1 MRRVRLPLLICL
13 SGHVLLWAQVRV
25 AVLPFRNMDGDLRYN
40 LWCYRF
46 ADSVAVLLTRADTAQ
61 QHYRI
66 IPRDSLE
73 MVLGELNLDPTT
85 PQYDSDI
92 WKAAQLLRADKVVTG
107 NFNLLPGKILVNA
120 YIYDVRT
127 KREEGSARNL
137 YRPEERAD
145 ELSRLIVDR
154 LLPQLRHGE

>member
-1 MRRVRLPLLICL
+1 MMQQWALFFLLTF
-13 SGHVLLWAQVRV
+13 GAWAQVRL

-40 LWCYRF
+40 RWCYRF
-46 ADSVAVLLTRADTAQ
+46 ADSIAALLQQADTAQ
-61 QHYRI
+61 RHYVL

-73 MVLGELNLDPTT
+73 MVLGELNVDPTT

-92 WKAAQLLRADKVVTG
+92 WKAAQLLRADKVLTG

-127 KREEGSARNL
+127 KREEAQARNL
-137 YRPEERAD
+137 YRAEERAD
-145 ELSRLIVDR
+145 ELPALIVQRLISRLT
-154 LLPQLRHGE
+154 HEH

>member
-1 MRRVRLPLLICL
+1 MMQRCVLFFLLSL
-13 SGHVLLWAQVRV
+13 GAWAQVRL

-46 ADSVAVLLTRADTAQ
+46 ADSVTALLQQADTAQ
-61 QHYRI
+61 RHYVLV
-66 IPRDSLE
+66 PRDSLE
-73 MVLGELNLDPTT
+73 IVLGELNIDPTT

-92 WKAAQLLRADKVVTG
+92 WKAAQLLRADKVLTG

-127 KREEGSARNL
+127 KREEAQARNL
-137 YRPEERAD
+137 YRTEEQAD
-145 ELSRLIVDR
+145 ELSGLIVQR
-154 LLPQLRHGE
+154 LVRWLIHGR

>member
-1 MRRVRLPLLICL
+1 MGFLFW
-13 SGHVLLWAQVRV
+13 SALLWAQVRI

-46 ADSVAVLLTRADTAQ
+46 ADSVAALLTRADTVQ
-61 QHYRI
+61 RHYWI

-73 MVLGELNLDPTT
+73 IVLGELNLDPTT

-92 WKAAQLLRADKVVTG
+92 WKAAQLLRAQKIITG
-107 NFNLLPGKILVNA
+107 TFNLLPGKILVNA

-127 KREEGSARNL
+127 KRVEGSARNL
-137 YRPEERAD
+137 YRSEERAD
-145 ELSRLIVDR
+145 ELSIMIVER
-154 LLPQLRHGE
+154 LLQQLRHGE